1 MASASAIVDG
11 RFSVPRRGKPS
22 KGSETQPDFF
32 SFLSKRFFGRG
43 SVLDSNQLRTR
54 LSIFVLICPSWP
66 HNQSVLPNYHHEDNL
81 SRDCTMGILTPI
93 RLEIRQAASYT
104 AMHVV
109 FRPIE
114 GPGQAYELETCSMG
128 KGCVCEVAWG

>member
-22 KGSETQPDFF
+22 KGSETQPGFF

-93 RLEIRQAASYT
+93 RLRDPSSSQLHGDARRFPAN
-104 AMHVV
+104 
-109 FRPIE
+109 
-114 GPGQAYELETCSMG
+114 
-128 KGCVCEVAWG
+128 